1 MTLKKEKLMKDFIK
15 NVLATMVGMFG
26 FFIVMGVIGMMSII
40 GMIASGNAAQNVEK
54 NSVFVLNLS
63 GTISEQGSENP
74 LSMFTGDNSLNSG
87 LNDILSSIKK
97 AKANDD
103 IKGIYI
109 EAGALMTNYATL
121 QEIRNALA
129 DFRKSGKWIVAYG
142 DFYTQGAYYVA
153 SVANKVYIN
162 PKGAIDWHG
171 IGAQTMFYKDFMAK
185 FGVKWEVVKVGTF
198 KSATETFTEEKMSDA
213 NRLQTQTFIDGTWRN
228 VCDAVSKSRGIS
240 VDSLNSYAD
249 SYLALQATETLVKA
263 KMVDGMMYG
272 DQVKDAVKKMMKLEK
287 DDDISQLTLNDML
300 NVKDGK
306 VEGSEIAVYYAEGDI
321 VQDPKAATMFG
332 NNNYIAS
339 RKVCK
344 DLEDLMNDDDVK
356 AVVVRINSGG
366 GDAYASEQMW
376 HQMSELRKVKPVV
389 VSMGDYAASGAYYM
403 SAPASWI
410 VAQPNTLTGSIGIF
424 AVIPDFS
431 GLVTSKLGVRFDE
444 VKTNRNS
451 TFGNLM
457 ARPFNAE
464 EKAMLQASV
473 NRGYS
478 LFRQRVAEGRRLPV
492 ESVEKIAQGRVWL
505 ATDALNIKLVDQ
517 LGGIDD
523 AVKKAAQLAKLKDY
537 YTSDYPA
544 AASWMDNLLN
554 SMSSSGTY
562 LDEQLRQTLGD
573 FYQPFTMLRSIDKRE
588 AIQARIPYAISI
600 K

>member
-1 MTLKKEKLMKDFIK
+1 MKDFIK

-74 LSMFTGDNSLNSG
+74 LSMFTGENSLNSG
-87 LNDILSSIKK
+87 LNDILSAIKK

-153 SVANKVYIN
+153 SVADKVYIN
-162 PKGAIDWHG
+162 PKGIVDWHG

-213 NRLQTQTFIDGTWRN
+213 NRLQTKTFIDGTWRN

-272 DQVKDAVKKMMKLEK
+272 DQVKDAVKKMMKLDK
-287 DDDISQLTLNDML
+287 DDDIAQLTLNDML

-344 DLEDLMNDDDVK
+344 DLEDLMNDDNVK

-424 AVIPDFS
+424 AVIPDLS
-431 GLVTSKLGVRFDE
+431 GLVTTKLGVRFDE

-492 ESVEKIAQGRVWL
+492 ESVEKIAQGRVWI

-523 AVKKAAQLAKLKDY
+523 AVKKAAELAKLKEY

-544 AASWMDNLLN
+544 AASWMDAMLN

>member
-1 MTLKKEKLMKDFIK
+1 MKDFIK

-97 AKANDD
+97 AKVNDD

-185 FGVKWEVVKVGTF
+185 FGVKWEIVKVGTF

-272 DQVKDAVKKMMKLEK
+272 DQVKDAVKKIMKLDK
-287 DDDISQLTLNDML
+287 DDNIAQLTLNDML

-332 NNNYIAS
+332 NNDYIAS

-344 DLEDLMNDDDVK
+344 DLEDLMNDDNVK

-492 ESVEKIAQGRVWL
+492 ESVEKMAQGRVWL

-544 AASWMDNLLN
+544 AASWMDAMLN

>member
-1 MTLKKEKLMKDFIK
+1 MKDFIK

-109 EAGALMTNYATL
+109 EAGALAANYATL

-129 DFRKSGKWIVAYG
+129 DSRKSGKWIVAYG

-153 SVANKVYIN
+153 SVADKVYIN
-162 PKGAIDWHG
+162 PKGIVDWHG

-213 NRLQTQTFIDGTWRN
+213 NRLQTKTFIDGTWRN

-249 SYLALQATETLVKA
+249 SYLALQATETLMKA

-287 DDDISQLTLNDML
+287 DDDIAQLTLNDML
-300 NVKDGK
+300 NVKDEK

-424 AVIPDFS
+424 AVIPDLS
-431 GLVTSKLGVRFDE
+431 GLVTTKLGVRFDE

-478 LFRQRVAEGRRLPV
+478 LFRQRVADGRRLPV

-523 AVKKAAQLAKLKDY
+523 AVKKAAELAKLKDY

>member
-1 MTLKKEKLMKDFIK
+1 MKDFIK

-109 EAGALMTNYATL
+109 EAGALATNYATL

-153 SVANKVYIN
+153 SVADKVYIN

-287 DDDISQLTLNDML
+287 GDDIAQLTLNDML
-300 NVKDGK
+300 NVKGGK

-344 DLEDLMNDDDVK
+344 NLEDLMNDDDVK

-424 AVIPDFS
+424 AVIPDLS
-431 GLVTSKLGVRFDE
+431 GLVTTKLGVRFDE

-464 EKAMLQASV
+464 EKAMLQVSV

-478 LFRQRVAEGRRLPV
+478 LFRQRVADGRRLPV
-492 ESVEKIAQGRVWL
+492 ESVEKIAQGRVWI

-544 AASWMDNLLN
+544 ATSWMDNLLN

>member
-1 MTLKKEKLMKDFIK
+1 MKDFIK

-109 EAGALMTNYATL
+109 EAGALAANYATL
-121 QEIRNALA
+121 QEIRNALD

-153 SVANKVYIN
+153 SVADKVYIN
-162 PKGAIDWHG
+162 PKGIVDWHG

-213 NRLQTQTFIDGTWRN
+213 NRLQTKTFIDGTWRN

-249 SYLALQATETLVKA
+249 SYLALQATETLVKT

-287 DDDISQLTLNDML
+287 DDDIAQLTLNDML
-300 NVKDGK
+300 NVKDEK

-339 RKVCK
+339 RNVCK

-424 AVIPDFS
+424 AVIPDLS

-478 LFRQRVAEGRRLPV
+478 LFRQRVADGRRLPV

-523 AVKKAAQLAKLKDY
+523 AVKKAAELAKLKDY

>member
-1 MTLKKEKLMKDFIK
+1 MKDFIK

-109 EAGALMTNYATL
+109 EAGALAANYATL

-153 SVANKVYIN
+153 SVADKVYIN
-162 PKGAIDWHG
+162 PKGIVDWHG

-213 NRLQTQTFIDGTWRN
+213 NRLQTKTFIDGTWRN

-249 SYLALQATETLVKA
+249 SYLALQATETLVKT

-287 DDDISQLTLNDML
+287 DDDIAQLTLNDML
-300 NVKDGK
+300 NVKDEK

-424 AVIPDFS
+424 AVIPDLS
-431 GLVTSKLGVRFDE
+431 GLVTTKLGVRFDE

-478 LFRQRVAEGRRLPV
+478 LFCQRVADGRRLPV

-523 AVKKAAQLAKLKDY
+523 AVKKAAELAKLKDY

-573 FYQPFTMLRSIDKRE
+573 FYQPFTMLRSINKRE

>member
-1 MTLKKEKLMKDFIK
+1 MKDFIK

-109 EAGALMTNYATL
+109 EAGALAANYATL

-153 SVANKVYIN
+153 SVADKVYIN
-162 PKGAIDWHG
+162 PKGIVDWHG

-213 NRLQTQTFIDGTWRN
+213 NRLQTKTFIDGTWRN

-287 DDDISQLTLNDML
+287 DDDIAQLTLNDML
-300 NVKDGK
+300 NVKDEK

-424 AVIPDFS
+424 AVIPDLS
-431 GLVTSKLGVRFDE
+431 GLVTTKLGVRFDE

-473 NRGYS
+473 NRGYC
-478 LFRQRVAEGRRLPV
+478 LFRQRVADGRRLPV

-523 AVKKAAQLAKLKDY
+523 AVKKAAELAKLKDY

>member
-1 MTLKKEKLMKDFIK
+1 MKDFIK

-162 PKGAIDWHG
+162 PKGIVDWHG

-228 VCDAVSKSRGIS
+228 VCVAVSKSRGIS

-249 SYLALQATETLVKA
+249 SYLALQATETLMKA

-272 DQVKDAVKKMMKLEK
+272 DQVKDAVKKMMKLDK
-287 DDDISQLTLNDML
+287 DDDIAQLTLNDML

-424 AVIPDFS
+424 AVIPDLS
-431 GLVTSKLGVRFDE
+431 GLVTTKLGVRFDE

-478 LFRQRVAEGRRLPV
+478 LFRQRVADGRHLPV

-523 AVKKAAQLAKLKDY
+523 AVKKAAELAKLKDY

-544 AASWMDNLLN
+544 AASWMDAMLN

>member
-1 MTLKKEKLMKDFIK
+1 MKDFIK

-153 SVANKVYIN
+153 SVADKVYIN
-162 PKGAIDWHG
+162 PKGIVDWHG

-287 DDDISQLTLNDML
+287 DDNISQLTLNDML
-300 NVKDGK
+300 NVKGGK

-424 AVIPDFS
+424 AVIPDLS
-431 GLVTSKLGVRFDE
+431 GLVTTKLGVRFDE

-544 AASWMDNLLN
+544 AASWMDAMLN

>member
-1 MTLKKEKLMKDFIK
+1 MKDFIK

-63 GTISEQGSENP
+63 GTVSEQGSENP
-74 LSMFTGDNSLNSG
+74 LSMFIGDNSLNSG

-109 EAGALMTNYATL
+109 EAGALAANYATL

-153 SVANKVYIN
+153 SVADKVYIN
-162 PKGAIDWHG
+162 PKGIVDWHG

-213 NRLQTQTFIDGTWRN
+213 NRLQTKTFIDGTWRN

-263 KMVDGMMYG
+263 KMVDSMMYG
-272 DQVKDAVKKMMKLEK
+272 DQVKDAVKKMMKLDK
-287 DDDISQLTLNDML
+287 DDNISQLTLNDML

-424 AVIPDFS
+424 AVIPDLS
-431 GLVTSKLGVRFDE
+431 GLVTTKLGVRFDE

-523 AVKKAAQLAKLKDY
+523 AVKKAAELAKLKDY

-544 AASWMDNLLN
+544 AASWMDTMLN

>member
-1 MTLKKEKLMKDFIK
+1 MKDFIK

-109 EAGALMTNYATL
+109 EAGALAANYATL

-153 SVANKVYIN
+153 SVADKVYIN
-162 PKGAIDWHG
+162 PKGIVDWHG

-228 VCDAVSKSRGIS
+228 VCDAVSNSRGIS

-272 DQVKDAVKKMMKLEK
+272 DQVKDAVKKIMKLDK
-287 DDDISQLTLNDML
+287 DDNISQLTLNDML

-424 AVIPDFS
+424 AVIPDLS
-431 GLVTSKLGVRFDE
+431 GLVTTKLGVRFDE

-523 AVKKAAQLAKLKDY
+523 AVKKAAELAKLKDY

-544 AASWMDNLLN
+544 TASWMDAMLN

>member
-1 MTLKKEKLMKDFIK
+1 MKDFIK

-109 EAGALMTNYATL
+109 EAGALATNYATL

-153 SVANKVYIN
+153 SVADKVYIN
-162 PKGAIDWHG
+162 PKGIVDWHG

-213 NRLQTQTFIDGTWRN
+213 NRLQTKTFIDGTWRN
-228 VCDAVSKSRGIS
+228 VCNAVSKSRGIS

-272 DQVKDAVKKMMKLEK
+272 DQVKDAVKKMMKLDK
-287 DDDISQLTLNDML
+287 GDDIAQLTLNDML

-424 AVIPDFS
+424 AVIPDLS
-431 GLVTSKLGVRFDE
+431 GLVTTKLGVRFDE

-523 AVKKAAQLAKLKDY
+523 AVKKAAELAKLKDY

-544 AASWMDNLLN
+544 AASWMDAMLN

>member
-1 MTLKKEKLMKDFIK
+1 MKDFIK

-109 EAGALMTNYATL
+109 EAGALATNYATL

-153 SVANKVYIN
+153 SVADKVYIN
-162 PKGAIDWHG
+162 PKGAVDWHG

-213 NRLQTQTFIDGTWRN
+213 NRLQTQAFINGTWRN

-249 SYLALQATETLVKA
+249 SYLALQATETLVKS
-263 KMVDGMMYG
+263 KIVDGMMYG
-272 DQVKDAVKKMMKLEK
+272 DQVKDAVKKIMKLEK
-287 DDDISQLTLNDML
+287 DDDIAQLTLNDML
-300 NVKDGK
+300 NVKGSK

-344 DLEDLMNDDDVK
+344 DLEDLMNDDNVK

-424 AVIPDFS
+424 AVIPDLS
-431 GLVTSKLGVRFDE
+431 GLVTTKLGVRFDE

-544 AASWMDNLLN
+544 AASWMDAMLN

>member
-1 MTLKKEKLMKDFIK
+1 MKDFIK

-63 GTISEQGSENP
+63 GTISEHGSENP

-87 LNDILSSIKK
+87 LNDIISSIKK

-109 EAGALMTNYATL
+109 EAGALMANYATL
-121 QEIRNALA
+121 QEIRNALD

-153 SVANKVYIN
+153 SVADKVYIN
-162 PKGAIDWHG
+162 PKGIVDWHG

-272 DQVKDAVKKMMKLEK
+272 DQVKDAVKKIMKLDK
-287 DDDISQLTLNDML
+287 DDNISQLTLNDML

-424 AVIPDFS
+424 AVIPDLS
-431 GLVTSKLGVRFDE
+431 GLVTTKLGVRFDE

-478 LFRQRVAEGRRLPV
+478 LFRQRVADGRRLPV

-544 AASWMDNLLN
+544 AASWMDAMLN

>member
-1 MTLKKEKLMKDFIK
+1 MKDFIK

-109 EAGALMTNYATL
+109 EAGALAANYATL

-153 SVANKVYIN
+153 SVADKVYIN
-162 PKGAIDWHG
+162 PKGIVDWHG

-213 NRLQTQTFIDGTWRN
+213 NRLQTKTFIDGTWRN

-287 DDDISQLTLNDML
+287 DDDIAQLTLNDML
-300 NVKDGK
+300 NVKDEK

-332 NNNYIAS
+332 NNNFIAS

-478 LFRQRVAEGRRLPV
+478 LFRQRVADGRRLPV

-523 AVKKAAQLAKLKDY
+523 AVKKAAELAKLKDY

>member
-1 MTLKKEKLMKDFIK
+1 MKDFIK
-15 NVLATMVGMFG
+15 SVLATMVGIFG
-26 FFIVMGVIGMMSII
+26 FFIVMGVLTMMSII
-40 GMIASGNAAQNVEK
+40 GMVASSSAAQNVEE

-63 GTISEQGSENP
+63 GAISDQGTDNP
-74 LSMFTGDNSLNSG
+74 LSLFTGDDSQSTG
-87 LNDILSSIKK
+87 LNNILSAIKK
-97 AKANDD
+97 AKTNDD

-142 DFYTQGAYYVA
+142 DYYTQGAYYVA

-162 PKGAIDWHG
+162 PKGIVDWHG

-185 FGVKWEVVKVGTF
+185 FGVKCEVVKVGTF

-213 NRLQTQTFIDGTWRN
+213 NRLQTQTFINGTWQN
-228 VCDAVSKSRGIS
+228 ICTAVSKSRGIS
-240 VDSLNSYAD
+240 IDSLNSYAD
-249 SYLALQATETLVKA
+249 SYLALQSTEMLMKA
-263 KMVDGMMYG
+263 KMVDGMMYS
-272 DQVKDAVKKMMKLEK
+272 DKVKDAVKKMMKLEK
-287 DDDISQLTLNDML
+287 DDDIAQLTLSDML
-300 NVKDGK
+300 NVKDEK
-306 VEGSEIAVYYAEGDI
+306 VEGDKIAIYYASGDI

-332 NNNYIAS
+332 NNDYIAS

-344 DLEDLMNDDDVK
+344 DLEELMNDDDVK

-376 HQMSELRKVKPVV
+376 HQMSELRKKKPVV

-451 TFGNLM
+451 TFGNTM

-464 EKAMLQASV
+464 ETAMLQASV
-473 NRGYS
+473 NRGYN
-478 LFRQRVAEGRRLPV
+478 LFRQRVADGRHLPI

-523 AVKKAAQLAKLKDY
+523 AVKKAAQLAKLKEY

-554 SMSSSGTY
+554 SMTSSGTY
-562 LDEQLRQTLGD
+562 LDAQLRQTLGEL
-573 FYQPFTMLRSIDKRE
+573 YQPFTVLRSIDKRE

>member
-1 MTLKKEKLMKDFIK
+1 MKDFIK

-74 LSMFTGDNSLNSG
+74 LSMFTGENSLNSG

-109 EAGALMTNYATL
+109 EAGALAANYATL

-162 PKGAIDWHG
+162 PKGIVDWHG

-213 NRLQTQTFIDGTWRN
+213 NRLQTKTFIDGTWRN

-287 DDDISQLTLNDML
+287 DDDIAQLTLNDML
-300 NVKDGK
+300 NVKDEK

-478 LFRQRVAEGRRLPV
+478 LFRQRVADGRRLPV

-523 AVKKAAQLAKLKDY
+523 AVKKAAELAKLKDY

>member
-1 MTLKKEKLMKDFIK
+1 MKDFIK
-15 NVLATMVGMFG
+15 SVLATMVGIFG
-26 FFIVMGVIGMMSII
+26 FFIVMGVLTMMSII
-40 GMIASGNAAQNVEK
+40 GMVASSSAAQNVEE

-63 GTISEQGSENP
+63 GTISDQGTDNP
-74 LSMFTGDNSLNSG
+74 FSLFTGDDSQSTG
-87 LNDILSSIKK
+87 LNNILSAIKK
-97 AKANDD
+97 AKTNDD

-109 EAGALMTNYATL
+109 EAGALMTSYATL

-142 DFYTQGAYYVA
+142 DYYTQGAYYVA

-162 PKGAIDWHG
+162 PKGIVDWHG
-171 IGAQTMFYKDFMAK
+171 IGAQTMFYKYFMAK
-185 FGVKWEVVKVGTF
+185 FGVKCEVVKVGTF

-213 NRLQTQTFIDGTWRN
+213 NRLQTQTFIDGTWQN
-228 VCDAVSKSRGIS
+228 ICTAVSKSRGIS

-249 SYLALQATETLVKA
+249 SYLALQSTEMLMKA

-272 DQVKDAVKKMMKLEK
+272 DKVKDAVKKMMKLEK
-287 DDDISQLTLNDML
+287 DDDIAQLTLNDML
-300 NVKDGK
+300 NVKDEK
-306 VEGSEIAVYYAEGDI
+306 VEGDKIAIYYASGDI

-332 NNNYIAS
+332 NNDYIAS

-344 DLEDLMNDDDVK
+344 DLEELMNDDDVK

-431 GLVTSKLGVRFDE
+431 GLVTTKLGVRFDE
-444 VKTNRNS
+444 VKTNRHS

-464 EKAMLQASV
+464 ETAMLQASV

-478 LFRQRVAEGRRLPV
+478 LFRQRVADGRHLTI

-517 LGGIDD
+517 LGGIYD
-523 AVKKAAQLAKLKDY
+523 AVKKAAQLAKLKEY

-554 SMSSSGTY
+554 SMTSSGTY
-562 LDEQLRQTLGD
+562 LDAQLRQTLGEL
-573 FYQPFTMLRSIDKRE
+573 YQPFTVLRSIDKRE

>member
-1 MTLKKEKLMKDFIK
+1 MKDFIK
-15 NVLATMVGMFG
+15 SVLATMVGIFG
-26 FFIVMGVIGMMSII
+26 FFIVMGVLTMMSII
-40 GMIASGNAAQNVEK
+40 GMVASSSAAQNVEE

-63 GTISEQGSENP
+63 GTISDQGTDNP
-74 LSMFTGDNSLNSG
+74 LSLFTGDDSQSTG
-87 LNDILSSIKK
+87 LNNILSAIKK
-97 AKANDD
+97 AKTNDD

-109 EAGALMTNYATL
+109 EAGALITNYATL

-142 DFYTQGAYYVA
+142 DYYTQGAYYVA

-162 PKGAIDWHG
+162 PKGIVDWHG

-185 FGVKWEVVKVGTF
+185 FGVKCEVVKVGTF

-213 NRLQTQTFIDGTWRN
+213 NRLQTQTFINGTWQN
-228 VCDAVSKSRGIS
+228 ICTAVSKSRGIS
-240 VDSLNSYAD
+240 IDSLNSYAD
-249 SYLALQATETLVKA
+249 SYLALQSTEMLMKA
-263 KMVDGMMYG
+263 KMVDGMMYS
-272 DQVKDAVKKMMKLEK
+272 DKVKDAVKKMMKLEK
-287 DDDISQLTLNDML
+287 DDDIAQLTLNDML
-300 NVKDGK
+300 NVKDEK
-306 VEGSEIAVYYAEGDI
+306 VEGDKIAIYYASGDI

-332 NNNYIAS
+332 NNDYIAS

-389 VSMGDYAASGAYYM
+389 VSMSDYAASGAYYM

-431 GLVTSKLGVRFDE
+431 GLVTTKLGVRFDE

-451 TFGNLM
+451 TFGNTM

-464 EKAMLQASV
+464 ETAMLQASV

-478 LFRQRVAEGRRLPV
+478 LFRQRVADGRHLTI

-523 AVKKAAQLAKLKDY
+523 AVKKAAQLAKLKEY

-544 AASWMDNLLN
+544 AASWIDNLLN
-554 SMSSSGTY
+554 SMTSSGTY
-562 LDEQLRQTLGD
+562 LDAQLRQTLGEL
-573 FYQPFTMLRSIDKRE
+573 YQPFTVLRSIDKRE
-588 AIQARIPYAISI
+588 AIQARLPYAISI

>member
-1 MTLKKEKLMKDFIK
+1 MKDFIK

-74 LSMFTGDNSLNSG
+74 LSLFTGDNSLNSG

-109 EAGALMTNYATL
+109 EAGALATNYATL

-213 NRLQTQTFIDGTWRN
+213 NRLQTKNFIDGTWRN

-321 VQDPKAATMFG
+321 VQDPKATTMFG

-424 AVIPDFS
+424 AVIPDLS
-431 GLVTSKLGVRFDE
+431 GLVTTKLGVRFDE

-492 ESVEKIAQGRVWL
+492 ESVEKIAQGRVWI

-523 AVKKAAQLAKLKDY
+523 AVKKAAELAKLKDY

-544 AASWMDNLLN
+544 AASWMDAMLN

>member
-1 MTLKKEKLMKDFIK
+1 MKDFIK
-15 NVLATMVGMFG
+15 SVLATMVGIFG
-26 FFIVMGVIGMMSII
+26 FFIVMGVLTMMSII
-40 GMIASGNAAQNVEK
+40 GMVASSSAAQNVEE

-63 GTISEQGSENP
+63 GTISDQGTDNP
-74 LSMFTGDNSLNSG
+74 LSLFTGDDSQSTG
-87 LNDILSSIKK
+87 LNNILSAIKK
-97 AKANDD
+97 AKTNDD

-142 DFYTQGAYYVA
+142 DYYTQGAYYVA

-162 PKGAIDWHG
+162 PKGIVDWHG

-185 FGVKWEVVKVGTF
+185 FGVKCEVVKVGTF

-213 NRLQTQTFIDGTWRN
+213 NRLQTQTFINGTWQN
-228 VCDAVSKSRGIS
+228 ICTAVSKSRGIS
-240 VDSLNSYAD
+240 IDSLNSYAD
-249 SYLALQATETLVKA
+249 SYLALQSTEMLMKA
-263 KMVDGMMYG
+263 KMVDGMMYS
-272 DQVKDAVKKMMKLEK
+272 DKVKDAVKKMMKLEK
-287 DDDISQLTLNDML
+287 DDDIAQLTLNDML
-300 NVKDGK
+300 NVKDEK
-306 VEGSEIAVYYAEGDI
+306 VEGDKIAIYYASGDI

-431 GLVTSKLGVRFDE
+431 GLVTTKLGVRFDE
-444 VKTNRNS
+444 VKTNRHS

-464 EKAMLQASV
+464 ETAMLQASV

-478 LFRQRVAEGRRLPV
+478 LFRQRVADGRHLTI

-523 AVKKAAQLAKLKDY
+523 AVKKAAELAKLKEY

-544 AASWMDNLLN
+544 AASWIDNLLN
-554 SMSSSGTY
+554 SMTSSGTY
-562 LDEQLRQTLGD
+562 LDAQLRQTLGEL
-573 FYQPFTMLRSIDKRE
+573 YQPFTVLRSIDKRE

>member
-1 MTLKKEKLMKDFIK
+1 MKDFIK

-109 EAGALMTNYATL
+109 EAGALATNYATL

-153 SVANKVYIN
+153 SVADKVYIN
-162 PKGAIDWHG
+162 PKGIVDWHG

-213 NRLQTQTFIDGTWRN
+213 NRLQTKTFIDGTWRN

-249 SYLALQATETLVKA
+249 SYLALQATEQLVKS

-287 DDDISQLTLNDML
+287 DDDIQQLTLNDML

-424 AVIPDFS
+424 AVIPDLS
-431 GLVTSKLGVRFDE
+431 GLVTTKLGVRFDE

-544 AASWMDNLLN
+544 TASWMDNLLN

>member
-1 MTLKKEKLMKDFIK
+1 MKDFIK

-153 SVANKVYIN
+153 SVADKVYIN
-162 PKGAIDWHG
+162 PKGAVDWHG

-228 VCDAVSKSRGIS
+228 VCDAVSKGRGIS

-249 SYLALQATETLVKA
+249 SYLALQATETLMKA

-272 DQVKDAVKKMMKLEK
+272 DQVKDAVKKIMKLDK
-287 DDDISQLTLNDML
+287 DDNISQLTLNDML

-424 AVIPDFS
+424 AVIPDLS
-431 GLVTSKLGVRFDE
+431 GLVTTKLGVRFDE

-464 EKAMLQASV
+464 EKAMLQVSV

-544 AASWMDNLLN
+544 TASWMDNLLN

>member
-1 MTLKKEKLMKDFIK
+1 MKDFIK

-109 EAGALMTNYATL
+109 EAGALAANYATL
-121 QEIRNALA
+121 QEIRNALD

-153 SVANKVYIN
+153 SVADKVYIN
-162 PKGAIDWHG
+162 PKGIVDWHG

-213 NRLQTQTFIDGTWRN
+213 NRLQTKTFIDGTWRN

-263 KMVDGMMYG
+263 KMVDGLMYG

-287 DDDISQLTLNDML
+287 DDDIAQLTLNDML
-300 NVKDGK
+300 NVKDEK
-306 VEGSEIAVYYAEGDI
+306 LEGSEIAVYYAEGDI

-424 AVIPDFS
+424 AVIPDLS
-431 GLVTSKLGVRFDE
+431 GLVTTKLGVRFDE

-478 LFRQRVAEGRRLPV
+478 LFRQRVADGRRLPV

-523 AVKKAAQLAKLKDY
+523 AVKKAAELAKLKDY

>member
-1 MTLKKEKLMKDFIK
+1 MKDFIK

-109 EAGALMTNYATL
+109 EAGALAANYATL

-153 SVANKVYIN
+153 SVADKVYIN
-162 PKGAIDWHG
+162 PKGIVDWHG

-228 VCDAVSKSRGIS
+228 ICAAVSKSRGIS

-287 DDDISQLTLNDML
+287 DDDIAQLTLNDML

-424 AVIPDFS
+424 AVIPDLS

-544 AASWMDNLLN
+544 AASWMDAMLN

>member
-1 MTLKKEKLMKDFIK
+1 MKDFIK

-109 EAGALMTNYATL
+109 EAGALAANYATL
-121 QEIRNALA
+121 QEIRNALD

-153 SVANKVYIN
+153 SVADKVYIN
-162 PKGAIDWHG
+162 PKGVVDWHG

-213 NRLQTQTFIDGTWRN
+213 NRLQTKTFIDGTWRN
-228 VCDAVSKSRGIS
+228 ICDAVSKSRGIS

-287 DDDISQLTLNDML
+287 DDDIAQLTLNDML
-300 NVKDGK
+300 NVKDEK

-424 AVIPDFS
+424 AVIPDLS
-431 GLVTSKLGVRFDE
+431 GLVTTKLGVRFDE

-478 LFRQRVAEGRRLPV
+478 LFRQRVADGRRLPV

-523 AVKKAAQLAKLKDY
+523 AVKKAAELAKLKDY

-544 AASWMDNLLN
+544 AASWMDAMLN

>member
-1 MTLKKEKLMKDFIK
+1 MKDFIK

-97 AKANDD
+97 AKANDN

-109 EAGALMTNYATL
+109 EAGALATNYATL

-153 SVANKVYIN
+153 SVADKVYIN
-162 PKGAIDWHG
+162 PKGIVDWHG

-185 FGVKWEVVKVGTF
+185 FGVKYEVVKVGTF

-249 SYLALQATETLVKA
+249 SYLALQATETLVKS

-424 AVIPDFS
+424 AVIPDLS
-431 GLVTSKLGVRFDE
+431 GLVTTKLGVRFDE

-523 AVKKAAQLAKLKDY
+523 AVKKAAELAKLKDY

-544 AASWMDNLLN
+544 AASWMDAMLN

>member
-1 MTLKKEKLMKDFIK
+1 MKDFIK
-15 NVLATMVGMFG
+15 SVLATMVGIFG
-26 FFIVMGVIGMMSII
+26 FFIVMGVLTMMSII
-40 GMIASGNAAQNVEK
+40 GMVASSSAAQNVEE

-63 GTISEQGSENP
+63 GTISDQGTDNP
-74 LSMFTGDNSLNSG
+74 LSLFTGDDSQSTG
-87 LNDILSSIKK
+87 LNNILSAIKK
-97 AKANDD
+97 AKTHDD

-109 EAGALMTNYATL
+109 EAGALITNYATL

-142 DFYTQGAYYVA
+142 DYYTQGAYYVA

-162 PKGAIDWHG
+162 PKGIVDWHG

-185 FGVKWEVVKVGTF
+185 FGVKCEVVKVGTF

-213 NRLQTQTFIDGTWRN
+213 NRLQTQTFINGTWQN
-228 VCDAVSKSRGIS
+228 ICTAVSKSRGIS
-240 VDSLNSYAD
+240 IDSLNSYAD
-249 SYLALQATETLVKA
+249 SYLALQSTEMLMKA
-263 KMVDGMMYG
+263 KMVDGMMYS
-272 DQVKDAVKKMMKLEK
+272 DKVKDAVKKMMKLEK
-287 DDDISQLTLNDML
+287 DDDIAQLTLSDML
-300 NVKDGK
+300 NVKDEK
-306 VEGSEIAVYYAEGDI
+306 VDGDKIAIYYASGDI

-332 NNNYIAS
+332 NNDYIAS

-431 GLVTSKLGVRFDE
+431 GLVTTKLGVRFDE
-444 VKTNRNS
+444 VKTNRHS

-464 EKAMLQASV
+464 ETAMLQASV

-478 LFRQRVAEGRRLPV
+478 LFRQRVADGRHLTI

-523 AVKKAAQLAKLKDY
+523 AVKKAAELAKLKEY

-544 AASWMDNLLN
+544 TASWIDNLLN
-554 SMSSSGTY
+554 SMTSSGTY
-562 LDEQLRQTLGD
+562 LDTQLRQTLGEL
-573 FYQPFTMLRSIDKRE
+573 YQPFTVLRSIDKRE

>member
-1 MTLKKEKLMKDFIK
+1 MKDFIK

-109 EAGALMTNYATL
+109 EAGALAANYATL

-153 SVANKVYIN
+153 SVADKVYIN
-162 PKGAIDWHG
+162 PKGIVDWHG

-213 NRLQTQTFIDGTWRN
+213 NRLQTKTFIDGTWRN

-249 SYLALQATETLVKA
+249 SYLALQSTETLVKA

-272 DQVKDAVKKMMKLEK
+272 DQVKDAVKKIMKLDK
-287 DDDISQLTLNDML
+287 DDDIQQLTLSNML
-300 NVKDGK
+300 NVKGGK
-306 VEGSEIAVYYAEGDI
+306 EEGSEIAVYYASGDI

-424 AVIPDFS
+424 AVIPDLS

-478 LFRQRVAEGRRLPV
+478 LFRQHVAEGRRLPV
-492 ESVEKIAQGRVWL
+492 ESVEKIAQGRVWI

-523 AVKKAAQLAKLKDY
+523 AVKKAAELAKLKDY

>member
-1 MTLKKEKLMKDFIK
+1 MKDFIK

-40 GMIASGNAAQNVEK
+40 GMIASGNTAQNVEK

-97 AKANDD
+97 AKANDE

-109 EAGALMTNYATL
+109 EAGALATNYATL

-162 PKGAIDWHG
+162 PKGIVDWHG

-213 NRLQTQTFIDGTWRN
+213 NRLQTKTFIDGTWRN

-272 DQVKDAVKKMMKLEK
+272 DQVKNAVKKMMKLEK

-424 AVIPDFS
+424 AVIPDLS
-431 GLVTSKLGVRFDE
+431 GLVTTKLGVRFDE

-457 ARPFNAE
+457 VRPFNAE

-523 AVKKAAQLAKLKDY
+523 AVKKAAELAKLKDY

-544 AASWMDNLLN
+544 AASWMDAMLN

>member
-1 MTLKKEKLMKDFIK
+1 MKDFIK

-97 AKANDD
+97 AKTNDD

-109 EAGALMTNYATL
+109 EAGALATNYATL

-153 SVANKVYIN
+153 SVADKVYIN
-162 PKGAIDWHG
+162 PKGIVDWHG

-213 NRLQTQTFIDGTWRN
+213 NRLQTKTFIDGTWRN
-228 VCDAVSKSRGIS
+228 VCNAVSKSRGIS

-272 DQVKDAVKKMMKLEK
+272 DQVKDAVKKMMKLDK
-287 DDDISQLTLNDML
+287 DDDIAQLTLNDML

-424 AVIPDFS
+424 AVIPDLS
-431 GLVTSKLGVRFDE
+431 GLVTTKLGVRFDE
-444 VKTNRNS
+444 VKTNHNS

-523 AVKKAAQLAKLKDY
+523 AVKKAAELAKLKDY

-544 AASWMDNLLN
+544 AASWMDAMLN

>member
-1 MTLKKEKLMKDFIK
+1 MKDFIK

-109 EAGALMTNYATL
+109 EAGALAANYATL
-121 QEIRNALA
+121 QEIRNALD

-153 SVANKVYIN
+153 SVADKVYIN
-162 PKGAIDWHG
+162 PKGIVDWHG

-213 NRLQTQTFIDGTWRN
+213 NRLQTKTFIDGTWRN

-287 DDDISQLTLNDML
+287 DDDIAQLTLNDML
-300 NVKDGK
+300 NVKDEK

-424 AVIPDFS
+424 AVIPDLS
-431 GLVTSKLGVRFDE
+431 GLVTTKLGVRFDE

-478 LFRQRVAEGRRLPV
+478 LFRQRVADGRRLPV
-492 ESVEKIAQGRVWL
+492 ESVEKIAQGRVWP

-523 AVKKAAQLAKLKDY
+523 AVKKAAELAKLKDY

>member
-1 MTLKKEKLMKDFIK
+1 MKDFIK

-109 EAGALMTNYATL
+109 EAGALAANYATL

-171 IGAQTMFYKDFMAK
+171 IGAQTMFYNDFMAK
-185 FGVKWEVVKVGTF
+185 FGVKWQVVKVGTF

-228 VCDAVSKSRGIS
+228 ICAAVSKSRGIS

-249 SYLALQATETLVKA
+249 SYLALQPTETLVKA

-272 DQVKDAVKKMMKLEK
+272 DQVKDAVKKIMKLDK

-424 AVIPDFS
+424 AVIPDLS

-451 TFGNLM
+451 TFGNTM

-464 EKAMLQASV
+464 ETAMLQASV

-478 LFRQRVAEGRRLPV
+478 LFRQRVADGRRLPV

-544 AASWMDNLLN
+544 AASWMDDLLN

-573 FYQPFTMLRSIDKRE
+573 FYQPFTVLRSIDKRE

>member
-1 MTLKKEKLMKDFIK
+1 MKDFIK

-109 EAGALMTNYATL
+109 EAGALAANYATL

-153 SVANKVYIN
+153 SVADKVYIN
-162 PKGAIDWHG
+162 PKGIVDWHG

-213 NRLQTQTFIDGTWRN
+213 NRLQTKTFIDGTWRN

-272 DQVKDAVKKMMKLEK
+272 DQVKDAVKKIMKLNK
-287 DDDISQLTLNDML
+287 DDNISQLTLNDML

-431 GLVTSKLGVRFDE
+431 GLVTTKLGVRFDE

-523 AVKKAAQLAKLKDY
+523 AVKKAAELAKLKDY

-544 AASWMDNLLN
+544 AASWMDAMLN

>member
-1 MTLKKEKLMKDFIK
+1 MKDFIK

-109 EAGALMTNYATL
+109 EAGALAANYATL

-153 SVANKVYIN
+153 SVADKVYIN
-162 PKGAIDWHG
+162 PKGIIDWHG

-213 NRLQTQTFIDGTWRN
+213 NRLQTKTFIDGTWRN

-287 DDDISQLTLNDML
+287 DDDIAQLTLNDML
-300 NVKDGK
+300 NVKDEK

-424 AVIPDFS
+424 AVIPDLS
-431 GLVTSKLGVRFDE
+431 GLVTTKLGVRFDE

-478 LFRQRVAEGRRLPV
+478 LFRQRVADGRRLPV

-523 AVKKAAQLAKLKDY
+523 AVKKAAELAKLKDY

>member
-1 MTLKKEKLMKDFIK
+1 MKDFIK
-15 NVLATMVGMFG
+15 SVLATMVGIFG
-26 FFIVMGVIGMMSII
+26 FFIVMGVLTMMSII
-40 GMIASGNAAQNVEK
+40 GMVASSSAAQNVEE

-63 GTISEQGSENP
+63 GAINDQGTDNP
-74 LSMFTGDNSLNSG
+74 LSLFTGDDSQSTG
-87 LNDILSSIKK
+87 LNNILSAIKK
-97 AKANDD
+97 AKTNDD

-142 DFYTQGAYYVA
+142 DYYTQGAYYVA

-162 PKGAIDWHG
+162 PKGIVDWHG

-185 FGVKWEVVKVGTF
+185 FGVKCEVVKVGTF

-213 NRLQTQTFIDGTWRN
+213 NRLQTQTFINGTWQN
-228 VCDAVSKSRGIS
+228 ICTAVSKSRGIS
-240 VDSLNSYAD
+240 IDSLNSYAD
-249 SYLALQATETLVKA
+249 SYLALQSTEMLMKA
-263 KMVDGMMYG
+263 KMVDGMMYS
-272 DQVKDAVKKMMKLEK
+272 DKVKDAVKKMMKLEK
-287 DDDISQLTLNDML
+287 DDDIAQLTLSDML
-300 NVKDGK
+300 NVKDEK
-306 VEGSEIAVYYAEGDI
+306 VEGDKIAIYYASGDI

-332 NNNYIAS
+332 NNDYIAS

-431 GLVTSKLGVRFDE
+431 GLVTTKLGVRFDE

-464 EKAMLQASV
+464 ETAMLQASV

-478 LFRQRVAEGRRLPV
+478 LFRQRVADGRHLPI

-523 AVKKAAQLAKLKDY
+523 AVKKAAQLAKLKEY

-544 AASWMDNLLN
+544 AASWIDNLLN
-554 SMSSSGTY
+554 SMTSSGTY
-562 LDEQLRQTLGD
+562 LDAQLRQTLGEL
-573 FYQPFTMLRSIDKRE
+573 YQPFTVLRSIDKRE

>member
-1 MTLKKEKLMKDFIK
+1 MKDFIK

-109 EAGALMTNYATL
+109 EAGALAANYATL

-153 SVANKVYIN
+153 SVADKVYIN
-162 PKGAIDWHG
+162 PKGIVDWHG

-287 DDDISQLTLNDML
+287 DDIQQLTLNDML

-306 VEGSEIAVYYAEGDI
+306 VEGSEIAVYYAEGYI

-424 AVIPDFS
+424 AVIPDLS
-431 GLVTSKLGVRFDE
+431 GLVTTKLGVRFDE

-523 AVKKAAQLAKLKDY
+523 AVKKAAQLAKLKEY

-544 AASWMDNLLN
+544 AASWMDAMLN

>member
-1 MTLKKEKLMKDFIK
+1 MKDFIK

-109 EAGALMTNYATL
+109 EAGALAANYATL
-121 QEIRNALA
+121 QEIRNALD

-153 SVANKVYIN
+153 SVADKVYIN
-162 PKGAIDWHG
+162 PKGIVDWHG

-213 NRLQTQTFIDGTWRN
+213 NRLQTKTFIDGTWRN

-287 DDDISQLTLNDML
+287 DDDIAQLTLNDML
-300 NVKDGK
+300 NVKDEK

-339 RKVCK
+339 RNVCK

-424 AVIPDFS
+424 AVIPDLS

-478 LFRQRVAEGRRLPV
+478 LFRQRVADGRRLPV

-523 AVKKAAQLAKLKDY
+523 AVKKAAELAKLKDY

-544 AASWMDNLLN
+544 AASWMDDLLN

>member
-1 MTLKKEKLMKDFIK
+1 MKDFIK

-171 IGAQTMFYKDFMAK
+171 IRAQTMFYKDFMAK

-213 NRLQTQTFIDGTWRN
+213 NRLQTKTFIDGTWRN

-272 DQVKDAVKKMMKLEK
+272 DQVKDAVKKMMKLDK
-287 DDDISQLTLNDML
+287 DDNISQLTLNDML
-300 NVKDGK
+300 NVKGGK
-306 VEGSEIAVYYAEGDI
+306 AEGSEIAVYYAEGDI

-424 AVIPDFS
+424 AVIPDLS
-431 GLVTSKLGVRFDE
+431 GLVTTKLGVRFDE

-478 LFRQRVAEGRRLPV
+478 LFRQRVADGRRLPV

-523 AVKKAAQLAKLKDY
+523 AVKKAAELAKLKDY

-544 AASWMDNLLN
+544 AASWMDAMLN